1 MDGGE
6 VAGLLA
12 VFVFAVLVGLLALPI
27 VKLGRVF
34 DELRLTIRSINDG
47 TTPLIDEVT
56 RTVSTTNTQLE
67 KVDGI
72 TSNVSDA
79 SANVS
84 ALSSLVASTVGQ
96 PLIKVASF
104 SHGLRRAFSPQTG
117 PAGATR
123 GPGAP
128 VQDAGSQPGPGA
140 DASLGA
146 PRAGSA
152 SRTPG
157 TPGAHG
163 TAGTRGMGAPRPSS
177 GSGPAP
183 SRPTTEPRS

>member
-1 MDGGE
+1 MGGGE

-104 SHGLRRAFSPQTG
+104 SHGLRRAFSPQAGPADTTGRPDDAAGDPASDAGAAGTHGAERPRPGTG
-117 PAGATR
+117 PAA
-123 GPGAP
+123 
-128 VQDAGSQPGPGA
+128 
-140 DASLGA
+140 
-146 PRAGSA
+146 
-152 SRTPG
+152 
-157 TPGAHG
+157 
-163 TAGTRGMGAPRPSS
+163 
-177 GSGPAP
+177 

>member
-104 SHGLRRAFSPQTG
+104 SHGLRRAFSPQ
-117 PAGATR
+117 AGATGR
-123 GPGAP
+123 PGAP
-128 VQDAGSQPGPGA
+128 APGTAPDSGAGEDTRPGSPRPGPAPQGPA
-140 DASLGA
+140 ASA
-146 PRAGSA
+146 
-152 SRTPG
+152 
-157 TPGAHG
+157 AHG
-163 TAGTRGMGAPRPSS
+163 TAGRP
-177 GSGPAP
+177 GTGPAD
-183 SRPTTEPRS
+183 SRPTTGPRS

>member
-1 MDGGE
+1 MDGGDI
-6 VAGLLA
+6 AGLIA
-12 VFVFAVLVGLLALPI
+12 AGVFAVLVGLLAVPI

-34 DELRLTIRSINDG
+34 DELRLTIRSLNDG

-104 SHGLRRAFSPQTG
+104 SHGLRRAFTPQQG
-117 PAGATR
+117 NASNGAQLAGGAASEQHTAAD
-123 GPGAP
+123 GAP
-128 VQDAGSQPGPGA
+128 GST
-140 DASLGA
+140 
-146 PRAGSA
+146 RATS
-152 SRTPG
+152 P
-157 TPGAHG
+157 
-163 TAGTRGMGAPRPSS
+163 TAGFTSETTTAEGPSS
-177 GSGPAP
+177 EP
-183 SRPTTEPRS
+183 SARVNDQI